1 MASITL
7 AELANAAIDVKQ
19 TIAGFANSSAR
30 TVVDRLGRTRRTLQ
44 GIDEDAQ
51 AAIDTL
57 KAFNNRGAWAPATL
71 YAVKDLVQQGGTWYV
86 AVAPHTSSAAFATDQ
101 SSKWRVY
108 QGVTAG
114 ELSAANGG
122 GLVGFALSELG
133 AVTRTMLAK
142 ASESVSVLD
151 FGADRTGATDS
162 DVAFSAA
169 KATGKAIH
177 IPQGTYVISPI
188 IFTANVFGDGAEK
201 SILKAKAGST
211 GTLVSLQSTS
221 GQYSTKLSDV
231 QLLANGTGQSG
242 LKLLEASGTVERVRL
257 QNFDT
262 VGMAFGDGT
271 TGAYWCRAAEMFI
284 VMAGGTGV
292 QFASGAVN
300 ANANECQ
307 NIYICGT
314 FTTGL
319 DMGGRGNRF
328 MGGTVEWRAG
338 CVDVIKSAGQY
349 NLVDSAY
356 VEAIGGAQPT
366 RLLNLTGNHNTIRN
380 LLVQATLTNSL
391 YSKIVDTGR
400 GNNIEIPQNLRFVSV
415 RNRSQKNLWPNSRFK
430 LWKGANQP
438 FGYTNIGAGATKD
451 SSTTYMGNPTMK
463 MSLAGNFLKADCYM
477 LLNGNSDVDYPLE
490 AFQGKTVSIAA
501 ACKTTLAGYGGLTYT
516 IVAPSGNVNGA
527 ANASHTGGGG
537 WEIFTTSFRVPD
549 DATNLF
555 CSLRSHESNTVG
567 TGDIWFGAPTL
578 VFGSDAL
585 HPAHVITHDDEVFR
599 TEDVILPRDGSVEG
613 DSPLLVLHNSRYMW
627 ADSLGAVRTSGP
639 RPTDLETSGT
649 PLGRKVVVPGTATTA
664 GVPGDWAADASYF
677 YAYTGDGSTHA
688 WRRVAVAAW

>member
-1 MASITL
+1 MTVPSIPDFDNTKVDLTL
-7 AELANAAIDVKQ
+7 IAAV
-19 TIAGFANSSAR
+19 ANSSAL
-30 TVVDRLGRTRRTLQ
+30 TATDRMGNTRRTLA
-44 GIDEDAQ
+44 GINADAQ
-51 AAIDTL
+51 DAIDTI
-57 KAFNNRGAWAPATL
+57 KAFNNRGAWAASTV
-71 YAVKDLVQQGGTWYV
+71 YAVKDLVSQGGVWYV
-86 AVAPHTSSAAFATDQ
+86 AVVPHTSSAAFATDQ
-101 SSKWRVY
+101 ASKWRVY

-262 VGMAFGDGT
+262 VGMAFGDGA

-292 QFASGAVN
+292 QFASGVVN

-307 NIYICGT
+307 NVYICGT

-356 VEAIGGAQPT
+356 IEAIGGAQPT

-380 LLVQATLTNSL
+380 LLLQATLTNSL

-400 GNNIEIPQNLRFVSV
+400 GNNIEIPQNLRFVSAS
-415 RNRSQKNLWPNSRFK
+415 RKSKKNYWPNAHFR

-451 SSTTYMGNPTMK
+451 SAVTFAGSPTLK
-463 MSLAGNFLKADCYM
+463 MSLAANFLQANCHF
-477 LLNGNSDVDYPLE
+477 LLGANSDVDYPLE
-490 AFQGKTVSIAA
+490 AFQGKTVSIAV
-501 ACKTTLAGYGGLTYT
+501 ACRTALAGYGGLTYT
-516 IVAPSGNVNGA
+516 IVAPSGNINGA
-527 ANASHTGGGG
+527 ANNSHTGGGG
-537 WEIFTTSFRVPD
+537 WEIFSTSFRVPD
-549 DATNLF
+549 DATAVF
-555 CSLRSHESNTVG
+555 ATLRSHETNAVG
-567 TGDIWFGAPTL
+567 TGDVWWGEPTL
-578 VFGSDAL
+578 TFGSEAL
-585 HPAHVITHDDEVFR
+585 YPGDGVLTDDSIFR
-599 TEDVILPRDGSVEG
+599 TDDLVFYRDGSVEG
-613 DSPLLVLHNSRYMW
+613 DSPMPFFHGRYVW
-627 ADSLGAVRTSGP
+627 GDSLGALRQSANKP
-639 RPTDLETSGT
+639 ADLETGGN
-649 PLGRKVVVPGTATTA
+649 PLGRKVAVPGTATTA